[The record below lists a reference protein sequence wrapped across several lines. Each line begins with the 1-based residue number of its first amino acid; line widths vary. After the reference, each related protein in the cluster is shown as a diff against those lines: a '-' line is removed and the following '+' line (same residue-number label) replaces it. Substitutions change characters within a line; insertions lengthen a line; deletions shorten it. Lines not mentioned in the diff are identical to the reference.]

1 MILVYVSIG
10 PDDSDSADIKV
21 ALVGKANSATRKWEI
36 KVAQI
41 PCFSDY
47 S

>member
-1 MILVYVSIG
+1 MG
-10 PDDSDSADIKV
+10 ADDSDSADIKI
-21 ALVGKANSATRKWEI
+21 ATPAEAIGETRKWEI

>member
-1 MILVYVSIG
+1 MYVSIG
-10 PDDSDSADIKV
+10 ADDSDSADIKI
-21 ALVGKANSATRKWEI
+21 ATPTEANGATRKWEI

>member
-1 MILVYVSIG
+1 MGS
-10 PDDSDSADIKV
+10 DDSDTADLKV
-21 ALVGKANSATRKWEI
+21 LFPTGEVNGATRKWEI

-41 PCFSDY
+41 PCFSEY

>member
-1 MILVYVSIG
+1 MYVSMG
-10 PDDSDSADIKV
+10 ADDSDSADIKI
-21 ALVGKANSATRKWEI
+21 ATPAKANGATRKWEI